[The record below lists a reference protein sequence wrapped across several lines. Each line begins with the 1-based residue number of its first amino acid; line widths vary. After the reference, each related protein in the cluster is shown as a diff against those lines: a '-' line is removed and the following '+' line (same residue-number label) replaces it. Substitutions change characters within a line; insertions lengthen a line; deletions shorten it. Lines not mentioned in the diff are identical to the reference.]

1 MNQRK
6 VITDLID
13 NTNRRGIL
21 PGELKV
27 VSGTSDWDLVTLGYT
42 SDNIYIES
50 GEIRIY
56 TEDDAKASFDKFYD
70 AIVNLETNVII
81 LKNNLARDAVNK
93 HSFKMKIK

>member
-6 VITDLID
+6 VVTDLID
-13 NTNRRGIL
+13 NTNRRRIL

-56 TEDDAKASFDKFYD
+56 TEDDAKASFNTFYNTVAD
-70 AIVNLETNVII
+70 IATQVVL
-81 LKNNLARDAVNK
+81 LKNSLAKNVVNK
-93 HSFKMKIK
+93 HSFKLKI

>member
-6 VITDLID
+6 VVTDLID
-13 NTNRRGIL
+13 NTNRRRIL

-56 TEDDAKASFDKFYD
+56 TEDDAKASFSKFYD
-70 AIVNLETNVII
+70 AIVNLETNVVL
-81 LKNNLARDAVNK
+81 LKNSLAKNAVNK
-93 HSFKMKIK
+93 HSFKLKI

>member
-6 VITDLID
+6 VVTDLL
-13 NTNRRGIL
+13 NEANQRRIL
-21 PGELKV
+21 PGEFKV
-27 VSGTSDWDLVTLGYT
+27 VSGTSDWDLVTIGYF
-42 SDNIYIES
+42 SDTMYIES
-50 GEIRIY
+50 GEISIY

-81 LKNNLARDAVNK
+81 LKNNLSRDAVNK

>member
-6 VITDLID
+6 VVTDLID

-56 TEDDAKASFDKFYD
+56 TEDDAKASFDKFYNTVAD
-70 AIVNLETNVII
+70 IATQVVL
-81 LKNNLARDAVNK
+81 LKNSLAKNAVNK
-93 HSFKMKIK
+93 HSFKLKI

>member
-6 VITDLID
+6 VVTDLID

-56 TEDDAKASFDKFYD
+56 TEDDAKASFSKFQNTVAD
-70 AIVNLETNVII
+70 IAIQVVL
-81 LKNNLARDAVNK
+81 LKNSLAKNAVNK
-93 HSFKMKIK
+93 HSFKLKI

>member
-1 MNQRK
+1 MNHRK
-6 VITDLID
+6 VVTDLID
-13 NTNRRGIL
+13 NTNRRRIL

-56 TEDDAKASFDKFYD
+56 TDDDAKASFNKFYSTVAD
-70 AIVNLETNVII
+70 IATQVVL
-81 LKNNLARDAVNK
+81 LKNSLAKNAVNK
-93 HSFKMKIK
+93 HSFKLKI

>member
-6 VITDLID
+6 VVTDLID
-13 NTNRRGIL
+13 NTNRRRIL
-21 PGELKV
+21 PGEFKV
-27 VSGTSDWDLVTLGYT
+27 VGGTSDWDLVTLGYS
-42 SDNIYIES
+42 SDTMYIES

-81 LKNNLARDAVNK
+81 LKNNLSRDAVNK

>member
-6 VITDLID
+6 VVTDLID
-13 NTNRRGIL
+13 NTNRRRIL

-42 SDNIYIES
+42 SGNIYIES

-56 TEDDAKASFDKFYD
+56 TEDDAKAFFSKFYD
-70 AIVNLETNVII
+70 AIVNLETNVVL
-81 LKNNLARDAVNK
+81 LKNSLAKNAVNK
-93 HSFKMKIK
+93 HSFKLKI

>member
-6 VITDLID
+6 VVTDFID

-21 PGELKV
+21 PGEFKV

-42 SDNIYIES
+42 SGNIYIES

-56 TEDDAKASFDKFYD
+56 TDDDAKASFDKFYD
-70 AIVNLETNVII
+70 VIANLKTNVII
-81 LKNNLARDAVNK
+81 LKNNLTRDAVNK

>member
-6 VITDLID
+6 VVTDLID
-13 NTNRRGIL
+13 NINRRRIL

-56 TEDDAKASFDKFYD
+56 TEDDAKAAFSKFYD
-70 AIVNLETNVII
+70 TVGDIATQVVL
-81 LKNNLARDAVNK
+81 LKNSLAKNGVNK
-93 HSFKMKIK
+93 HSFKLKI